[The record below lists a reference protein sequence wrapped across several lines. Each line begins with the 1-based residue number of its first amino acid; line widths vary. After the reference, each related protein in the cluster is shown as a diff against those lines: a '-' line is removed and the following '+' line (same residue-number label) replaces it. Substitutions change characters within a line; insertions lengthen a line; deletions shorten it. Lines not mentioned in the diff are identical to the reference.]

1 MKKFIVSAV
10 AVLAMGAF
18 AVAGGEIVPASS
30 EPIMPAVE
38 NDNGFYMG
46 LAYGSGRLREDYSGD
61 YYGGYL
67 VFEGT
72 QKIDYDTIML
82 QAGYKVN
89 TYLALEGRYWR
100 SYGDNGWSITESGYS
115 AGQPYSN
122 FEKGANGDNLKAFG
136 LYAKPMYP
144 LTEELDIYALLGY
157 GNVTLNDDDN
167 GDWLDEN
174 SFQAGFGISYALTKN
189 ISMFVDY
196 MRLLDKDYFMHTGT
210 QIGGSDDFWNDTLH
224 MVSIGLT
231 YKF

>member
-1 MKKFIVSAV
+1 MKKFLAISVVAAISTLSVADEIIDPVAKSGVQVS
-10 AVLAMGAF
+10 
-18 AVAGGEIVPASS
+18 
-30 EPIMPAVE
+30 
-38 NDNGFYMG
+38 NDNGFYAG
-46 LAYGSGRLREDYSGD
+46 LAYGYGRLRENYNGH

-67 VFEGT
+67 VFEGI
-72 QKIDYDTIML
+72 QKIDYDTIMVQL
-82 QAGYKVN
+82 GYKVN

-100 SYGDNGWSITESGYS
+100 SYGDNGWSYTESGYS
-115 AGQPYSN
+115 AGQPYSD
-122 FEKGANGDNLKAFG
+122 FEKGKNGDNLKAFG
-136 LYAKPMYP
+136 IYLKPMYP

-174 SFQAGFGISYALTKN
+174 HFQAGFGISYALTQN
-189 ISMFVDY
+189 ISMFIDY

-224 MVSIGLT
+224 MVSAGLT